1 MNESAGRETLA
12 KPKLVV
18 TVSIILSLLLVVAIV
33 AIWQWRT
40 TNWSVAYAADVAAIR
55 DAVRANHPGA
65 INDTDASFARWLQ
78 AGGTEAAARKCV
90 IKDRVGY
97 LYSLTAYTTGF
108 GDTHLS
114 VEPNF
119 ALGPAQWP
127 GLIVGVRNGKAVV
140 LDRDAN
146 AATVPPLGA
155 AIEACDGKSIA
166 ALVATHVLPFGFDQ
180 RAPANRARA
189 VAELFVDRG
198 NSLSLTPQTCVVT
211 VEGESKT
218 LKLSYSVVPKDFAQ
232 RFDAALFGSP
242 TKLEWSDPAPG
253 VAWIGIPSF
262 DYDEANATRLRKVID
277 RLSADASRIKLGRAI
292 VFDVRGN
299 TGGSS
304 LWGDEIRNILWY
316 PEQIAKHA
324 PPDPSGVDWRASV
337 GNRDYMLDL
346 ISQVIPK
353 VGSQSGAGLA
363 LTRIARGLTEAVDQK
378 KSYWREGSANPPPE
392 GGLTKR
398 RPKGEPALFPA
409 KVIILSNGSC
419 ASACLDFADR
429 ILQMPGTYI
438 VGFATSGDGQYT
450 ESRAIPLPSGHATL
464 HLPMKV
470 YRGRPRGNMEVYEPD
485 LSYDGPWIDA
495 PVRRWVLD
503 LIERG
508 ELDPKK
514 PTD

>member
-1 MNESAGRETLA
+1 MSLG
-12 KPKLVV
+12 P
-18 TVSIILSLLLVVAIV
+18 ILSKPVLVSAAAVALALLFIALVAS
-33 AIWQWRT
+33 WQTRT
-40 TNWSVAYAADVAAIR
+40 TDWPAAHAADAAAIR

-65 INDTDASFARWLQ
+65 TDNTDPLFARWLEEG
-78 AGGTEAAARKCV
+78 ATGAAAREGD
-90 IKDRVGY
+90 IKDRAGH
-97 LYSLTAYTTGF
+97 LYSLTAYATGF

-119 ALGPAQWP
+119 APSPPQWP
-127 GLIVGVRNGKAVV
+127 GFIVGLRNGKAVV

-146 AATVPPLGA
+146 AATAPPLGA
-155 AIEACDGKSIA
+155 VIETCDGMSVA
-166 ALVATHVLPFGFDQ
+166 TLVATHVLPFGFDQ
-180 RAPANRARA
+180 RVPANRARA

-198 NSLSLTPQTCVVT
+198 NSLSPRAKACVVT
-211 VEGESKT
+211 AGGKSTT
-218 LKLSYSVVPKDFAQ
+218 LKLTYSVVPKDFGQ
-232 RFDAALFGSP
+232 RFNAALFGSP
-242 TKLEWSDPAPG
+242 TKLGWSEPAPG

-277 RLSADASRIKLGRAI
+277 RLSADASRIKQGRAI

-324 PPDPSGVDWRASV
+324 PPDPSGVDWRASA
-337 GNRDYMLDL
+337 GNRDHMLDL

-353 VGSQSGAGLA
+353 VGSQSGVGLA
-363 LTRIARGLTEAVDQK
+363 LTRIARGLSEAVDQK
-378 KSYWREGSANPPPE
+378 KSYWREGNANPPPE

-429 ILQMPGTYI
+429 ILQMPGTYL

-450 ESRAIPLPSGHATL
+450 ESRAIPLPSGYATL

-485 LSYDGPWIDA
+485 LRYDGAWTDA
-495 PVRRWVLD
+495 PVRKWVLD
-503 LIERG
+503 VIEEGR
-508 ELDPKK
+508 LDPKN
-514 PTD
+514 